1 MKLSYSAISSYLD
14 CPLKY
19 YYSYVERR
27 PTPDTPALAF
37 GKSVHE
43 ALRWLYDV
51 KTPEPHT
58 RNELIDYLDECWLKE
73 GYSSPEER
81 LRYFLH
87 ARSVLDLY
95 YRNNIVEGEALEM
108 PVALEHKFLIDL
120 DFCEL
125 SGVIDRM
132 DRLPDGTFEIL
143 DYKTNRRLPPAK
155 KLARDLQ
162 LPLYTASAEKIWQV
176 EVSRATFYYL
186 VLNHRHSVH
195 VGLERVEEA
204 LDEVRKVA
212 EAVSRERFDP
222 CRNNLCPWCD
232 FIPDCPVWEGRSL
245 PEKKSSWTTPLS
257 IEEIVDEV
265 VVMQRQVEE
274 HRARIEQKLAGIDA
288 LSKTVDTY
296 LRDHRAQR
304 VCGRC
309 GTARLDDDGTL
320 EISGTE
326 VETPAQASDPGQPG

>member
-19 YYSYVERR
+19 YFSYVEKR

-58 RNELIDYLDECWLKE
+58 ASELLDYLDECWLKE

-120 DFCEL
+120 GFCEL

-132 DRLPDGTFEIL
+132 DRLPDGTFEIM
-143 DYKTNRRLPPAK
+143 DYKTNRRMPPAK

-162 LPLYTASAEKIWQV
+162 LPLYTAAAEKIWEV

-186 VLNHRHSVH
+186 VLNHTHSVH
-195 VGLERVEEA
+195 VGRERVDEA
-204 LDEVRKVA
+204 LDEVRNVA
-212 EAVSRERFDP
+212 AAVSDERFDP
-222 CRNNLCPWCD
+222 CKNNLCPWCD
-232 FIPDCPVWEGRSL
+232 FIRDCPVWEGRSL
-245 PEKKSSWTTPLS
+245 PEKKASWTPPLS

-274 HRARIEQKLAGIDA
+274 HRTRIEQKLAGIDA
-288 LSKTVDTY
+288 LSKAVGSF
-296 LRDHRAQR
+296 LRDRGAER
-304 VCGRC
+304 VSGRC
-309 GTARLDDDGTL
+309 GTARLDDEGTL
-320 EISGTE
+320 EIGKTDAG
-326 VETPAQASDPGQPG
+326 TPAPEPDPEKSG